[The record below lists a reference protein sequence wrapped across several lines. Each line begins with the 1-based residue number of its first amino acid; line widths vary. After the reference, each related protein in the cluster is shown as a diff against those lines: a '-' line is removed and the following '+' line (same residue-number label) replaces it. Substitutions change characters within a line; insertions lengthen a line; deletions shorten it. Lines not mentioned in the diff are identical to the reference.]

1 MNFKLY
7 SKFNAKPQIFTNLE
21 DVYNHGREVTEEED
35 HDDTQ
40 EHARQPQL
48 PSLGPGMIFQ

>member
-21 DVYNHGREVTEEED
+21 DIDNHGRKVTEEED

-40 EHARQPQL
+40 EHAC
-48 PSLGPGMIFQ
+48 